1 MAEYNVRVTALAI
14 IQLAEYEKKEL
25 RRWGRLWGCRALA
38 NRVSFTKNV
47 RLRATVAR
55 YVLRTQTIELG
66 PRFFRLRKERL
77 AVLCH
82 EAAHAAVV
90 LKCGPTAAPH
100 GSVWARLVK
109 MAGYPTCRVCY
120 ARILRRHHGAPA
132 ARHTGNQTVFEHRCP
147 VCHFR
152 RLARRHVPTWRC
164 PECVEA
170 GLDGM
175 LQITR
180 FDRTKS

>member
-1 MAEYNVRVTALAI
+1 MTALVI

-25 RRWGRLWGCRALA
+25 RRWGPLWGCPALA
-38 NRVSFTKNV
+38 RRVSVTKNP

-66 PRFFRLRKERL
+66 PRFFRLRQDRL

-90 LKCGPTAAPH
+90 FKCGPTAAPH

-109 MAGYPTCRVCY
+109 MAGYPTRRVRCVPTQG
-120 ARILRRHHGAPA
+120 RHHGALTP
-132 ARHTGNQTVFEHRCP
+132 RHNGNRTIFEHRCP
-147 VCHFR
+147 VCQFLR
-152 RLARRHVPTWRC
+152 VARRPVPTWRC
-164 PECVEA
+164 PDCTQA
-170 GLDGM
+170 GLDGV

-180 FDRTKS
+180 FDQAKGR